1 MKKINSITDLMKLST
16 EEIED
21 FDEQIELILEKHDR
35 LLKRRFLL
43 EDQLPYAS

>member
-16 EEIED
+16 EEIDD

-35 LLKRRFLL
+35 LIRKKFLL
-43 EDQLPYAS
+43 IDQLPYAS